1 MTTHYIVYRST
12 NLTNGMIYV
21 GSHTMTGSPADAT
34 YFGPTEIL
42 PDDAFSRTTLRTF
55 DNSTD
60 ASAYERKIVNDAFVG
75 DPNTYNTAPP
85 AESKPKIVTD
95 FKHRKR
101 SNLEAV
107 PVPVPV
113 PVVEEPLAEMSTP
126 DGAFDVIKEFIRY
139 HGSATIKMKAIRDAL
154 VAKGYSA
161 KAISVLSDLL
171 PKPPEGK
178 RRPAAYQKSYLLAAL
193 TSTSRDLGSL

>member
-1 MTTHYIVYRST
+1 MTIHRRV
-12 NLTNGMIYV
+12 
-21 GSHTMTGSPADAT
+21 D
-34 YFGPTEIL
+34 
-42 PDDAFSRTTLRTF
+42 
-55 DNSTD
+55 
-60 ASAYERKIVNDAFVG
+60 
-75 DPNTYNTAPP
+75 APP

-101 SNLEAV
+101 SNLE
-107 PVPVPV
+107 PV
-113 PVVEEPLAEMSTP
+113 PVVEEPLAEMPTP
-126 DGAFDVIKEFIRY
+126 GGAFDVIKEFIRY

-161 KAISVLSDLL
+161 KAISILRDLL